1 MKIIKNILRVL
12 VILFILF
19 ISFNF
24 LGTIYSILAPKI
36 DIKSANSF
44 SIFDKN
50 NTLIYYGSSTNNDS
64 WVDIEDMGEYA
75 IIATLSVEDKDFYNH
90 NGFNYLRIIK
100 AIYENIRNGEIVQ
113 GASTITQQY
122 AKNLFLSFDK
132 TWERKWKEMWLTFN
146 LENNYSKDEIIEGY
160 LNTINYGHGNYGIAN
175 ASKYYFNKKVN
186 ELTLAEISIIVGIP
200 NSPSN
205 YSPISNYELSK
216 ERQEVVLSRM
226 VSNGYIT
233 EREKEEA
240 LNEELKFYGKHDTLN
255 LTTLSYYKDAVM
267 KELSSIKT
275 IPESYIETN
284 GVKIYTTLDLDA
296 QKSLEEGVKDISK
309 IEDVQT
315 SKVMIDVKT
324 GGVMAL
330 VGGTNYNKSTY
341 NRATESIRQPGSCI
355 KPFLYY
361 SALENGFTSSST
373 FLSEK
378 TTFNF
383 SNEQSYSPSNVGD
396 VYANKDI
403 SMAAAI
409 AYSDNIYAVKTHLFL
424 GENKLVDTLRRVGI
438 TTELQETASLP
449 LGTYEVNIIELAT
462 AYAILANEGKSVESH
477 FITKVEDMDGNLL
490 YKYKEK
496 EKEQVL
502 DRSLSF
508 IISELLSGTYDAS
521 LIDYSYPTCINILNN
536 LTKKYALKSGSTDTD
551 AWVIGYNKDV
561 VLATWSGYDD
571 NKKIGNNVV
580 SYNKKSW
587 ATSMEMY
594 LKDKED
600 SWYSIPENVVGVL
613 VDPISGEVANKNS
626 KNKKILY
633 YINGTE
639 PNMNKELDEFV
650 ESLLE

>member
-19 ISFNF
+19 ISFNL

-44 SIFDKN
+44 SIYDKN
-50 NTLIYYGSSTNNDS
+50 NTLIYYGSNTNNDS
-64 WVDIEDMGEYA
+64 WVDIEDMGKYA
-75 IIATLSVEDKDFYNH
+75 VIATLSVEDKDFYNH

-100 AIYENIRNGEIVQ
+100 AMYENIKNGEIVQ

-146 LENNYSKDEIIEGY
+146 LENNYSKNDIIEGY

-240 LNEELKFYGKHDTLN
+240 LNEKLKFYGKHDTLN

-267 KELSSIKT
+267 KELSDIKT

-309 IEDVQT
+309 IENVQT

-324 GGVMAL
+324 GGVIAL
-330 VGGTNYNKSTY
+330 VGGTNYNTSTY

-383 SNEQSYSPSNVGD
+383 SSEQSYNPSNVGE

-424 GENKLVDTLRRVGI
+424 GENKLVETLRRVGI
-438 TTELQETASLP
+438 TTELEETASLP

-462 AYAILANEGKSVESH
+462 AYAILANEGKSV
-477 FITKVEDMDGNLL
+477 
-490 YKYKEK
+490 
-496 EKEQVL
+496 
-502 DRSLSF
+502 SF
-508 IISELLSGTYDAS
+508 CYFLRQGRTG
-521 LIDYSYPTCINILNN
+521 
-536 LTKKYALKSGSTDTD
+536 KSGCLRSDCLRF
-551 AWVIGYNKDV
+551 YR
-561 VLATWSGYDD
+561 
-571 NKKIGNNVV
+571 KKNCP
-580 SYNKKSW
+580 YPF
-587 ATSMEMY
+587 
-594 LKDKED
+594 LH
-600 SWYSIPENVVGVL
+600 
-613 VDPISGEVANKNS
+613 
-626 KNKKILY
+626 
-633 YINGTE
+633 
-639 PNMNKELDEFV
+639 
-650 ESLLE
+650 